1 VSKGPKF
8 FQKLDKS
15 TQESIEQVLHGLMGF
30 FGEIVGLGQW
40 LLWRRE
46 CVTQW
51 PPGDTLNVSTPRDGY
66 PNKASGSCIAYQPL
80 DRVQDMANDWKS
92 YAIGGSV
99 MSTLKSLA
107 IAGLLIYITLN

>member
-1 VSKGPKF
+1 MAKGPKF

-30 FGEIVGLGQW
+30 CGEIVGLGQW

-46 CVTQW
+46 CVKQW
-51 PPGDTLNVSTPRDGY
+51 PPGDSIEVAILNDNRWSAKLHV
-66 PNKASGSCIAYQPL
+66 PL
-80 DRVQDMANDWKS
+80 DRVQDMANDWES